1 MEVVE
6 AAAVDTTVPSCHCYQ
21 SSPGGSAVDGFH
33 HCRCHCRCPA
43 SLMGKSRGGVPYGT
57 SSVGRRVC
65 QAGSLLHRSWAVSGA
80 LGEGVG
86 KKRVQR
92 GRKRRNRRKQRGETS
107 LKAV

>member
-21 SSPGGSAVDGFH
+21 SSPGGSAVGGFH

-57 SSVGRRVC
+57 SSEGRRVC

-80 LGEGVG
+80 LGGRVWEKKESKEVG
-86 KKRVQR
+86 K
-92 GRKRRNRRKQRGETS
+92 GETGGSRGERR
-107 LKAV
+107 A